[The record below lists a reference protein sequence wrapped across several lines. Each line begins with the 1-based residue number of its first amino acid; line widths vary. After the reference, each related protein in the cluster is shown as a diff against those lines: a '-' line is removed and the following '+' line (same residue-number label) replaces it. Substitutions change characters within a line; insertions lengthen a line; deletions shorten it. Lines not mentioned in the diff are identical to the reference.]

1 MLILPAQLSQRCRDN
16 SGACHLYLNGY
27 NHDRETQAPVLG
39 RLIEEGLQGVSRPRA
54 EGHGRV
60 IVRRPVGRHA
70 GLGQAL
76 EGTRFWGVRIG
87 GRPSGRHL
95 PCGLHSEDRGRGACA
110 ACVPEEVQVRHRY
123 AAAGCGV
130 DREAVEGSA
139 RPLRSEQEN
148 IMSRKDTPQG
158 TDNVL
163 LDLGFDDAEELS
175 AKAALA
181 LKLNE
186 LIDQRDLSQ
195 TEAAHITGMTQP
207 KVSQVRRYKLQ
218 NISLERLMQA
228 LVSLDQHVEI
238 VVQPARHEYAP
249 GITVA
254 A

>member
-1 MLILPAQLSQRCRDN
+1 
-16 SGACHLYLNGY
+16 
-27 NHDRETQAPVLG
+27 
-39 RLIEEGLQGVSRPRA
+39 
-54 EGHGRV
+54 
-60 IVRRPVGRHA
+60 
-70 GLGQAL
+70 
-76 EGTRFWGVRIG
+76 
-87 GRPSGRHL
+87 
-95 PCGLHSEDRGRGACA
+95 
-110 ACVPEEVQVRHRY
+110 
-123 AAAGCGV
+123 
-130 DREAVEGSA
+130 
-139 RPLRSEQEN
+139 
-148 IMSRKDTPQG
+148 MSRKDTPQG

-186 LIDQRDLSQ
+186 LIDQRELSQ

-238 VVQPARHEYAP
+238 VVQPARREHAP